1 MAERLRQ
8 LGIQA
13 SRARSAAL
21 FQLAG
26 ELPAA
31 VLARTLGIHISVAA
45 AWQRASSGHWLA
57 YAAEISSR
65 GLGTQSISA
74 NNDSTPTAETS

>member
-21 FQLAG
+21 FQLATD
-26 ELPAA
+26 LPATI
-31 VLARTLGIHISVAA
+31 LARTLGIHISVAA
-45 AWQRASSGHWLA
+45 AWQRASAGDWTN
-57 YAAEISSR
+57 YAAEISR
-65 GLGTQSISA
+65 RTNPPI
-74 NNDSTPTAETS
+74 DKVTW